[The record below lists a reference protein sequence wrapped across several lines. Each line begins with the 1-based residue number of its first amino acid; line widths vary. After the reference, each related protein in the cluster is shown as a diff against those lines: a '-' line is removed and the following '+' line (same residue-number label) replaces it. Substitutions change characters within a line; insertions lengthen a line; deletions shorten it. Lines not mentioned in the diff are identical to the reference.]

1 MYAPLRQRK
10 NIFSRCM
17 HLCDNGKIYFL
28 DVCTPAAT
36 EKYIFLMYAPL
47 RQRKKYIFLMYAPP
61 RQRKKY
67 IFLMYAPLRQ
77 RKKYIFSKDASLQQW
92 KEIFSMLQ
100 TEGRMHLFL
109 IEIVHSGSR
118 NHRLSP
124 CFLLI
129 LQPR

>member
-1 MYAPLRQRK
+1 
-10 NIFSRCM
+10 M

-28 DVCTPAAT
+28 DVCTPATT
-36 EKYIFLMYAPL
+36 E
-47 RQRKKYIFLMYAPP
+47 
-61 RQRKKY
+61 
-67 IFLMYAPLRQ
+67 
-77 RKKYIFSKDASLQQW
+77 KYIFSKDASLQQW

-100 TEGRMHLFL
+100 TEGRMRLFL

>member
-36 EKYIFLMYAPL
+36 EKN
-47 RQRKKYIFLMYAPP
+47 
-61 RQRKKY
+61 

-109 IEIVHSGSR
+109 IEIVHSSSR

>member
-1 MYAPLRQRK
+1 
-10 NIFSRCM
+10 M
-17 HLCDNGKIYFL
+17 HPCGNGKIHFLDVCTLAATEKIHFL

-36 EKYIFLMYAPL
+36 EKIHFLDGCILAAMERDILNAANG
-47 RQRKKYIFLMYAPP
+47 R
-61 RQRKKY
+61 
-67 IFLMYAPLRQ
+67 
-77 RKKYIFSKDASLQQW
+77 KDA
-92 KEIFSMLQ
+92 
-100 TEGRMHLFL
+100 LFL

>member
-1 MYAPLRQRK
+1 
-10 NIFSRCM
+10 M
-17 HLCDNGKIYFL
+17 HHCGNGKIYFL

-36 EKYIFLMYAPL
+36 EKIHFLDVCTPAATEKIHFFDVCIL
-47 RQRKKYIFLMYAPP
+47 A
-61 RQRKKY
+61 
-67 IFLMYAPLRQ
+67 ATE
-77 RKKYIFSKDASLQQW
+77 KYIFSMDASLQQR

-100 TEGRMHLFL
+100 TEGRTHLFL
-109 IEIVHSGSR
+109 IEIVHSGSK

>member
-1 MYAPLRQRK
+1 
-10 NIFSRCM
+10 M
-17 HLCDNGKIYFL
+17 HPCGNGKIYFL

-36 EKYIFLMYAPL
+36 EKIHFLDVCTPATTE
-47 RQRKKYIFLMYAPP
+47 KIHFLDVCTPAATE
-61 RQRKKY
+61 K
-67 IFLMYAPLRQ
+67 IHFLDVCTLATTE
-77 RKKYIFSKDASLQQW
+77 KYIFSMDASLQQR

-100 TEGRMHLFL
+100 TEGRTHLFL
-109 IEIVHSGSR
+109 IEIVHSGSK

>member
-10 NIFSRCM
+10 
-17 HLCDNGKIYFL
+17 
-28 DVCTPAAT
+28 
-36 EKYIFLMYAPL
+36 KYIFSMYAPL

-67 IFLMYAPLRQ
+67 IFLMYA
-77 RKKYIFSKDASLQQW
+77 SLQQR
-92 KEIFSMLQ
+92 KDVFSMLQ
-100 TEGRMHLFL
+100 TEGRMHLFF

>member
-67 IFLMYAPLRQ
+67 IF
-77 RKKYIFSKDASLQQW
+77 SKDASLQQW

-109 IEIVHSGSR
+109 IEIVHSSSR